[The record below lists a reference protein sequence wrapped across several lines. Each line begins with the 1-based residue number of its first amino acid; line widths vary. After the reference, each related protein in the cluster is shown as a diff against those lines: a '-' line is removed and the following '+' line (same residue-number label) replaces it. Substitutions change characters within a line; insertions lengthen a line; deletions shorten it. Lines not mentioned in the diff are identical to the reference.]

1 MRIRLA
7 IAIVAVCACM
17 AGCVSEDDFEAK
29 TLLEAAEAGDLE
41 AAKFHYKRD
50 PDALDKADQHGRTPV
65 VVALIRGDHD
75 VAEFLFQQGAKVPKP
90 ADGRFPVC
98 HYLIELGDMQGLR
111 LALANGANANE
122 LYKAEFEAKE
132 PAKLTPLCFA
142 CRRGRSGVV
151 ALLLEKGAD
160 PNLEG
165 TQFSPLTE
173 AVHSADLQSVKH
185 LVEAGAKGVREA
197 YDQARRKRLD
207 PSIINYLYSKLQ
219 EAE

>member
-1 MRIRLA
+1 MRSQFV
-7 IAIVAVCACM
+7 IALVAACVCM

-29 TLLEAAEAGDLE
+29 TLLEAAEAGDIE

-50 PDALDKADQHGRTPV
+50 PGSLNKPDQHGRTPV
-65 VVALIRGDHD
+65 VVALIRRDHD
-75 VAEFLFQQGAKVPKP
+75 VAEFLFQQGAMVPKP

-122 LYKAEFEAKE
+122 LYKAEFEVAE
-132 PAKLTPLCFA
+132 PAMLTPLCCA

-151 ALLLEKGAD
+151 ALLLEQGAD

-165 TQFSPLTE
+165 TRFSPLIE
-173 AVHSADLQSVKH
+173 AAHSGDLQSVRH
-185 LVEAGAKGVREA
+185 LVEAGAKGLREA
-197 YDQARRKRLD
+197 YEHARKRRLD
-207 PSIINYLYSKLQ
+207 ASIINYLYAKLQ